1 MVREALGR
9 GLEALFAGANVAGDA
24 ELLRLP
30 VAQIQPNPYQPRQHF
45 DAQRLQEL
53 ADSIRQQGLV
63 QPIVVRRHAEVFQLV
78 AGERRLRAAQIAGYE
93 MVPALIKKV
102 SDQETLEF
110 ALLENLQ
117 REDLNPMEEARAY
130 QRLQSEFHL
139 RQRDVAQRV
148 GKDRSTVANV
158 LRLLQLPAAL
168 QEDIEAGRLTMGHA
182 RALLALTSAADQQRL
197 RDLVIA
203 EGLSVRATEARVRA
217 WTQSPVEKRPKAA
230 HLLAVEDSLGRQFGT
245 RVAIKPGR
253 KQGKIEI
260 VYRGEADLQ
269 RLLSLLQGPGEI
281 FPAATSTEGK
291 LTGSDK
297 IC

>member
-9 GLEALFAGANVAGDA
+9 GLEALFEGTNVAGDA

-63 QPIVVRRHAEVFQLV
+63 QPIVVRRHAEAFQLV

-93 MVPALIKKV
+93 TVPALIKKV

-197 RDLVIA
+197 RDLIMA
-203 EGLSVRATEARVRA
+203 QGLSVRATEARVRA
-217 WTQSPVEKRPKAA
+217 WTQPPAEKRPKAV

-269 RLLSLLQGPGEI
+269 RLLSLLQGPVELS
-281 FPAATSTEGK
+281 PVVTSKRE
-291 LTGSDK
+291 S
-297 IC
+297 

>member
-1 MVREALGR
+1 MAREALGR

-24 ELLRLP
+24 ELLPLP
-30 VAQIQPNPYQPRQHF
+30 VVQIQPNPYQPRQHF

-63 QPIVVRRHAEVFQLV
+63 QPIVVRRRGEGFQLV
-78 AGERRLRAAQIAGYE
+78 AGERRLRAAQMAGLE
-93 MVPALIKKV
+93 TIPALIKRV
-102 SDQETLEF
+102 TDQETLEF

-130 QRLQSEFHL
+130 QRLQSEFRL

-148 GKDRSTVANV
+148 GKDRSTVTNV

-168 QEDIEAGRLTMGHA
+168 QHDIEAGRLSVGHA
-182 RALLALTSAADQQRL
+182 RALLGLKSALDQQRL
-197 RDLVIA
+197 RDIVLA

-217 WTQSPVEKRPKAA
+217 WTTAPAEKRPKAA
-230 HLLAVEDSLGRQFGT
+230 SLLAVEDSLGRQLGM

-253 KQGKIEI
+253 KSGKIEI
-260 VYRGEADLQ
+260 TYRGEADLQ
-269 RLLSLLQGPGEI
+269 RLLSLLQLPTEMLSI
-281 FPAATSTEGK
+281 VTSTPG
-291 LTGSDK
+291 D
-297 IC
+297 IDRQ

>member
-9 GLEALFAGANVAGDA
+9 GLEALFEGTNVAGDA

-93 MVPALIKKV
+93 TVPALIKKV

-197 RDLVIA
+197 RDLIMA
-203 EGLSVRATEARVRA
+203 QGLSVRATEARVRA
-217 WTQSPVEKRPKAA
+217 WTQPPAEKRPKAV

-269 RLLSLLQGPGEI
+269 RLLSLLQGPVELS
-281 FPAATSTEGK
+281 PVVTSKRE
-291 LTGSDK
+291 S
-297 IC
+297 

>member
-9 GLEALFAGANVAGDA
+9 GLEALFEGTNVAGDA

-63 QPIVVRRHAEVFQLV
+63 QPIVVRRHAEAFQLV

-93 MVPALIKKV
+93 TVPALIKKV

-148 GKDRSTVANV
+148 GKDRSTVANM

-197 RDLVIA
+197 RDLIMA
-203 EGLSVRATEARVRA
+203 QGLSVRATEARVRA
-217 WTQSPVEKRPKAA
+217 WTQPPAEKRPKAV

-269 RLLSLLQGPGEI
+269 RLLSLLQGPVELS
-281 FPAATSTEGK
+281 PVVTSKRE
-291 LTGSDK
+291 S
-297 IC
+297 